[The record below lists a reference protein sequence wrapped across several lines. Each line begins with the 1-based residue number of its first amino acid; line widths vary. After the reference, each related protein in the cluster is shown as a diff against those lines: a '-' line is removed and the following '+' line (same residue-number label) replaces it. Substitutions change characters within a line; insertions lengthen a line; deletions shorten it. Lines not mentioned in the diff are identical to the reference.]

1 VATIEWRSEK
11 DSMGEMKLPSQA
23 LYGATTQRAVEN
35 FPVSGIRFSRDFIR
49 VLAEIKSACAEVNL
63 QLGKL
68 DANLAKP
75 IIQAA
80 AAIETGK
87 YDGEFVLDIFQTG
100 SGTSTNMNFNEVAAN
115 VANLA
120 LGSPVGAKKPIH
132 PNDHV
137 NMGQSSNDI
146 IPTAIHVAAAVM
158 VTEKLLPALKQ
169 LHGTL
174 QKKSIAFNGIVKT
187 GRTHLQDATPIL
199 LGQEFSGY
207 ENQIKKGIERI
218 ERALPAICELPV
230 GGTAVGTGINT
241 DANFGKLV
249 SANLAKRLKI
259 AFTEAENHFEAQASK
274 DACVELSGALKTV
287 AVSLTKIANDFR
299 WLASGPRCG
308 FAEIILPPVQ
318 PGSSIMPGKVNPVI
332 PESLLQVCAQV
343 MGNDL
348 AITLGG
354 QSGSFELNVMMP
366 LIAHNLLMSIEIL
379 SNGVKLFDEKCV
391 KGIEANVERINET
404 VERSL
409 MLATPLAP
417 VVGYD
422 KAAEISKKA
431 FKENKTVRE
440 VALATLDLSKEQLN
454 EILDPSK
461 MVIPGAGAGGE
472 GG

>member
-1 VATIEWRSEK
+1 
-11 DSMGEMKLPSQA
+11 
-23 LYGATTQRAVEN
+23 
-35 FPVSGIRFSRDFIR
+35 
-49 VLAEIKSACAEVNL
+49 
-63 QLGKL
+63 
-68 DANLAKP
+68 
-75 IIQAA
+75 
-80 AAIETGK
+80 
-87 YDGEFVLDIFQTG
+87 
-100 SGTSTNMNFNEVAAN
+100 MNFNEVAAN

-120 LGSPVGAKKPIH
+120 LGSAVGAKKPVH

-158 VTEKLLPALKQ
+158 VTEKLLPALKT
-169 LHGTL
+169 LRATL
-174 QKKSIAFNGIVKT
+174 QKKSESFAGIVKT

-207 ENQIKKGIERI
+207 ENQVKKGIERV
-218 ERALPAICELPV
+218 ERALPALCELPV

-241 DANFGKLV
+241 DAAFGKLV
-249 SANLAKRLKI
+249 SESLAKKLGI
-259 AFTEAENHFEAQASK
+259 AFCEAENHFEAQAAK
-274 DACVELSGALKTV
+274 DACVEMSGALKTV

-366 LIAHNLLMSIEIL
+366 MMAHNLLQSIEIL
-379 SNGVKLFDEKCV
+379 ANGVKMFEEKCAR
-391 KGIEANVERINET
+391 GIEANIERINET

-440 VALATLDLSKEQLN
+440 VALATLEMSKEQLQ

-461 MVIPGAGAGGE
+461 MVIPGAGGGGE
-472 GG
+472 

>member
-1 VATIEWRSEK
+1 MSDSFRVEK
-11 DSMGEMKLPSQA
+11 DSMGEMKLPTHA

-35 FPVSGIRFSRDFIR
+35 FPVSGIRFNRDFIR
-49 VLAEIKSACAEVNL
+49 VLAVLKASCAEVN
-63 QLGKL
+63 QKLGKL
-68 DANLAKP
+68 DAKIAGAVVE
-75 IIQAA
+75 AA
-80 AAIETGK
+80 RAIEQGK

-120 LGSPVGAKKPIH
+120 LGSSVGSKKPVH

-137 NMGQSSNDI
+137 NMGQSSNDM

-158 VTEKLLPALKQ
+158 VQERLMPALKG
-169 LHGTL
+169 LRATL
-174 QKKSIAFNGIVKT
+174 QKKSAAFAGIVKT

-207 ENQIKKGIERI
+207 ENQVKKSIERV
-218 ERALPAICELPV
+218 ERAMGSILELPV

-241 DANFGKLV
+241 DAQFGKLV
-249 SANLAKRLKI
+249 SESVAKKLKI
-259 AFTEAENHFEAQASK
+259 AFREAENHFEAQASK
-274 DACVELSGALKTV
+274 DACVELSGALKTTAV
-287 AVSLTKIANDFR
+287 ALTKIANDFR

-308 FAEIILPPVQ
+308 FAEIILPAVQ

-348 AITLGG
+348 AVTLGG

-366 LIAHNLLMSIEIL
+366 MIAHNLLQSIQIL
-379 SNGVKLFDEKCV
+379 AAGVKMFDEKCAQ
-391 KGIEANVERINET
+391 GIEANIERINET

-431 FKENKTVRE
+431 FAQNKTVRE

-461 MVIPGAGAGGE
+461 MVIPGAGGGGE
-472 GG
+472 